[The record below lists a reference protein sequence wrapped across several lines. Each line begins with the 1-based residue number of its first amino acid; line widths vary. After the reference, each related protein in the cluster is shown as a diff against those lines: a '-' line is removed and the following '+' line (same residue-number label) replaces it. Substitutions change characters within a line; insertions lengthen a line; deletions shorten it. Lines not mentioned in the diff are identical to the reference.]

1 MIYFFLCLLQMDQEN
16 SICKPQVFEEVFN
29 THSENLR
36 NFMFY
41 KCGDVDLAEDFV
53 QESYVKL
60 WQNCAKV
67 FVDKAKSFLFTVAN
81 NLFLNHVAHK
91 KVVLKHQKKQEKKY
105 TYETP
110 EFLLEE
116 KEFMVK
122 LQKAIGEL
130 SEKQREVFLLNR
142 IDKKKYAEIA
152 EMLGISVK
160 AVEKRISAAL
170 KKLREK
176 IEIL

>member
-1 MIYFFLCLLQMDQEN
+1 MFVSMKNDK
-16 SICKPQVFEEVFN
+16 SICKPEIFENVFN
-29 THSENLR
+29 EHSENLR
-36 NFMFY
+36 NYMFY
-41 KCGDVDLAEDFV
+41 KCGDIDLAEDLV
-53 QESYVKL
+53 QESYVRL
-60 WQNCAKV
+60 WNNCAKV
-67 FVDKAKSFLFTVAN
+67 VVSKAKSFLFTVAS
-81 NLFLNHVAHK
+81 NLFLNDISHK
-91 KVVLKHQKKQEKKY
+91 KVVREHQKKEVKKY

-122 LQKAIGEL
+122 LQNAIDGL

-142 IDKKKYAEIA
+142 IDKKTYTEIA

-170 KKLREK
+170 KNLREK
-176 IEIL
+176 IEVL